1 MTTTTRRRLNGLL
14 GAAVLG
20 TALLAMP
27 AGPASAAITCIDA
40 GTDDDTATPYYSAR
54 FDPSHTLSQ
63 ATLDAYVPQGLTTWR
78 SYYGPGHDLLLMS
91 AYNGAGDDR
100 RAILQGIDQRDGSLT
115 HRVVINTGHAGGV
128 AVHGGYVVRVRRE
141 RRASCAST
149 TPRRWRAGC
158 ARGTGGALDGT
169 VAGDVYGSSFL
180 AVHDGTLFAGRFNPD
195 ARDKMGKYP
204 IRADGNLGDRTGG
217 WVAVPTKTQG
227 LAVSDTHFVFSTSEG
242 RNYRSNLYVVAR
254 GYGDLDDAQAD
265 GKLRC
270 FRAPTMAEGITF
282 SQGKAYLVYE
292 SGAAKYAEAGD
303 KPDRIIRRLHVA
315 SRDDLPVQPRRLP
328 WAGCTCSRPRRG
340 SRPPA
345 RTRRRSTPGVAGHL
359 ARRQRGEKHP
369 VEDFLF
375 TYYRLR
381 PGALRRWH
389 PGVGDGAVDATA
401 PRRRGRTSAR
411 VALVPRVD
419 DDLRLDLAAYLA
431 DRAGAVRFVRD
442 LLSATASRPAQLGC
456 FGLHEWA
463 MVYRLPEGA
472 QRHEDH
478 PLRLGSAGTDRVV
491 EDHRIRCSHHDAF
504 RFFTPDAVP
513 LNPLQPTRSG
523 VVEQE
528 QPGCLHATMDL
539 YKWAGQL
546 GPARAVRP
554 AAGLLRPRP

>member
-54 FDPSHTLSQ
+54 FDPSHKLSQ

-128 AVHGGYVVRVRRE
+128 AVHDGYVYVSGANGGVVRKYDAQAV
-141 RRASCAST
+141 ASRLRT
-149 TPRRWRAGC
+149 
-158 ARGTGGALDGT
+158 GTGGALDGT

-180 AVHDGTLFAGRFNPD
+180 AVHDGTLFAGKFNPD

-303 KPDRIIRRLHVA
+303 KPDRIIKRLHVA
-315 SRDDLPVQPRRLP
+315 SRDDLPFSP
-328 WAGCTCSRPRRG
+328 
-340 SRPPA
+340 
-345 RTRRRSTPGVAGHL
+345 
-359 ARRQRGEKHP
+359 
-369 VEDFLF
+369 
-375 TYYRLR
+375 
-381 PGALRRWH
+381 
-389 PGVGDGAVDATA
+389 
-401 PRRRGRTSAR
+401 
-411 VALVPRVD
+411 
-419 DDLRLDLAAYLA
+419 
-431 DRAGAVRFVRD
+431 
-442 LLSATASRPAQLGC
+442 
-456 FGLHEWA
+456 
-463 MVYRLPEGA
+463 
-472 QRHEDH
+472 
-478 PLRLGSAGTDRVV
+478 
-491 EDHRIRCSHHDAF
+491 
-504 RFFTPDAVP
+504 
-513 LNPLQPTRSG
+513 
-523 VVEQE
+523 
-528 QPGCLHATMDL
+528 
-539 YKWAGQL
+539 
-546 GPARAVRP
+546 
-554 AAGLLRPRP
+554 